1 MAFDVVSAVLT
12 SDDPAALMAQ
22 IQGTAAWDEIREAAM
37 GDPRFEG
44 SPFAGYVYANYPWPG
59 VTAAPDYT
67 GPAELDAAAW
77 DEIAQQQLTPG
88 LASGDEIQVTPDLLR
103 HVVAQKSGEQG
114 TGDLIEQQRLTLLED
129 LLGRPE
135 YQTQQGL
142 DEIGQFLAGFVPP
155 TASIADTVPFDP
167 NRAAGIAAMSNRPL
181 QDATT
186 DRRLLSTN
194 KGSVPSEI
202 ATGGGTVADAPFSPA
217 DMADALAA
225 MAGYDWGPGLGQI
238 GQQAGDLLESGAFP
252 AGLPDMGGATTP
264 APAAPAPAAPAPA
277 APAPV
282 VRPTTWRP
290 GAYTGGPIQDIVTG
304 GWFTPTY
311 EGQRTA
317 ADVTSL
323 EDIMELLA
331 IRYAND
337 PYYTATSGPEGTIA
351 QQIALTNQQMAGT
364 TTPEG
369 VYQPYVPTVR
379 GEDDPP
385 WMDELN
391 WAGPQRLGALGDRIL
406 KQLQGGGDN
415 PFWRTEAGL
424 GNWLPTGAPAGGTT
438 GALGTTGGTGTYDYQ
453 GWDTL
458 GDALGAFA
466 DYDWGGAGIDP
477 NMGDLAGQYLEAG
490 AWPVGIGDDT
500 FEFRTDAPIGGAN
513 ELYGLLAGTSP
524 GATGNG
530 FQYGSGTGYGTGTGT
545 GGGTSMYGLTAEQRL
560 AQALAEITRRAQY
573 MNMDAQETMKAIGDA
588 YATAQPKMRSLYAA
602 RGLQDSGLR
611 NKGLADL
618 GAEYGGGGTL
628 ETKVGTSLNRALG
641 DLAYETMGGYGDYF
655 GGQATGALQAG
666 SDAARAAIAPELR
679 KLLI

>member
-167 NRAAGIAAMSNRPL
+167 NRPSGILPTA
-181 QDATT
+181 DT
-186 DRRLLSTN
+186 RLLSTN

-202 ATGGGTVADAPFSPA
+202 ATGGGDLSVE
-217 DMADALAA
+217 DMLGI
-225 MAGYDWGPGLGQI
+225 AGGM
-238 GQQAGDLLESGAFP
+238 F
-252 AGLPDMGGATTP
+252 LPDLSGLDDLT
-264 APAAPAPAAPAPA
+264 APSGPDVP
-277 APAPV
+277 
-282 VRPTTWRP
+282 PTTYGAYADYAP

-304 GWFTPTY
+304 GLFTPTI

-317 ADVTSL
+317 TDVGSL
-323 EDIMELLA
+323 EDVMAELTA
-331 IRYAND
+331 RYAGD
-337 PYYTATSGPEGTIA
+337 PYYMATPESMQA
-351 QQIALTNQQMAGT
+351 EWDRVYAEELLTNPAAVRHMV
-364 TTPEG
+364 TPE
-369 VYQPYVPTVR
+369 
-379 GEDDPP
+379 EIA
-385 WMDELN
+385 E
-391 WAGPQRLGALGDRIL
+391 AEARLPNLGQQVMGNL
-406 KQLQGGGDN
+406 VGGGDN
-415 PFWRTEAGL
+415 EFWRTQQGL
-424 GNWLPTGAPAGGTT
+424 QDWRPMDQYGNFIELTGAPPGGTT

-466 DYDWGGAGIDP
+466 DYDWGGALGPADA

-490 AWPVGIGDDT
+490 AWPVTPGYGIQTG
-500 FEFRTDAPIGGAN
+500 APIGEAN
-513 ELYGLLAGTSP
+513 ELYGILTGGPSGAAAG
-524 GATGNG
+524 GADQG
-530 FQYGSGTGYGTGTGT
+530 FQYGGGTGATGGGTGYTSA

-588 YATAQPKMRSLYAA
+588 YATAQPKMRSMYAA